1 MDRKVYFGNANKQLW
16 IPAPK
21 TGLSA
26 FSGAYFNEAQL
37 LSGRAFVKRSSANHR
52 RFAPAWTGSLNA
64 DSINDSLHTI
74 KDYFDGIYG
83 DGPFYWLD
91 PFAIDSNLLS
101 PNWASPML
109 SGTDW
114 GQISSVGT
122 ASLVATD
129 TNARN
134 YPYQSLQLTFDA
146 SVQESTQTFRTIIPD
161 GYRLHFGWHGV
172 QDSGDATIILRCH
185 DRDTGATTDVATE
198 PLTVNTTVRT
208 NTQISGRDYSM
219 VDILVKNPSAS
230 SSVIE
235 IAGMIAQVLPEASSV
250 AQGDF
255 ISGRGTAGLVFSSA
269 PEITYISA
277 KINEGYVELATTF
290 IEE

>member
-1 MDRKVYFGNANKQLW
+1 MERKVYFGNATKQLW

-26 FSGAYFNEAQL
+26 STGAYFNDAQL
-37 LSGRAFVKRSSANHR
+37 LNGRAFVKRSKANHR
-52 RFAPAWTGSLNA
+52 RFSPAWTGPLNA
-64 DSINDSLHTI
+64 TSVNDSLHTI

-91 PFAIDSNLLS
+91 PFAVESNLLA

-109 SGTDW
+109 SGNGW
-114 GQISSVGT
+114 GEVSTVGT
-122 ASLVATD
+122 AALVD
-129 TNARN
+129 TAANTRN
-134 YPYQSLQLTFDA
+134 YPYKSLQLTFDA
-146 SVQESTQTFRTIIPD
+146 SVQESTESFRIIIPED
-161 GYRLHFGWHGV
+161 YRLHFGWHGAV
-172 QDSGDATIILRCH
+172 DSGDATIILRCY

-198 PLTVNTTVRT
+198 PLAVTTTVRT
-208 NTQISGRDYSM
+208 NTQVRGRDYSM
-219 VDILVKNPSAS
+219 VDIIVKNTTAN

-235 IAGMIAQVLPEASSV
+235 IAGMIAQVLPELGSV
-250 AQGDF
+250 EQGDF
-255 ISGRGTAGLVFSSA
+255 ISGRGTSGLLFASA

-277 KINEGYVELATTF
+277 KINDGYVELATSF